1 MNLAVNYKYVR
12 FYVVNGIDTG
22 KNRFLT
28 VEMHLKE
35 QSKIDKT

>member
-1 MNLAVNYKYVR
+1 MNLAANYKDVR
-12 FYVVNGIDTG
+12 FYVVNGIGTG

-35 QSKIDKT
+35 QSEKDKM